1 MGRTVPQPH
10 ARGSHFSASPW
21 TPAGYRITPERSKR
35 ALTIYKRFRI
45 TIRIFSQPRRL
56 GSSWP
61 AIQPQWARHQQ
72 RGSGYQGFGPGRF
85 ETRDPASIHP
95 YDGPVPLAARS
106 DLVGSVCCQRLEV
119 TWLCVRVTR
128 SSGFGRSRHQLSS
141 RSVPLTHMVERWPPG
156 LVAQAHILSRRM
168 D

>member
-1 MGRTVPQPH
+1 MRRTVSQPR

-21 TPAGYRITPERSKR
+21 TSAGYRIAPKRAKR
-35 ALTIYKRFRI
+35 ALMIYKRFGRK
-45 TIRIFSQPRRL
+45 IRVFRSRGAVEVGGLP
-56 GSSWP
+56 SSPVGEAP
-61 AIQPQWARHQQ
+61 AT
-72 RGSGYQGFGPGRF
+72 GRDIKALDLAD

-95 YDGPVPLAARS
+95 DDGPVPLAARS
-106 DLVGSVCCQRLEV
+106 DLVGSVCCQRLEE

-128 SSGFGRSRHQLSS
+128 SSGSGRSRHQLSS

-156 LVAQAHILSRRM
+156 LVAQAHMLSRRM

>member
-1 MGRTVPQPH
+1 MGRTVPQPR
-10 ARGSHFSASPW
+10 ARGSHFSAPPW
-21 TPAGYRITPERSKR
+21 TPAGYRIAPERSKR

-45 TIRIFSQPRRL
+45 KFGFFRSRGAL
-56 GSSWP
+56 EVALACYP
-61 AIQPQWARHQQ
+61 APVGEA
-72 RGSGYQGFGPGRF
+72 PATGRDIKALDLAD

-141 RSVPLTHMVERWPPG
+141 RSVPLTHMIERWPPG